1 MVCTIDKLR
10 ARSWKYYLGLI
21 RYYTGRRRRSGDD
34 DDDDESGEGTGLDEA
49 PDFDAQS
56 LPGEFPGRWMGSACR
71 ALGVY
76 GAIHGTDTDVEDIR
90 RLYEGYHP
98 KTGEPLVQNAGRM
111 EGKRGRTPGWDCT
124 FSAPKSVSVY
134 YSTVSQAIR
143 AFLEQIQEEAVRW
156 AIEQAESR
164 FAVSRVGRDGQ
175 HVPVDIVV
183 ATFPHHSS
191 RALDVQLHTHC
202 TIVNLGVDEKGVYR
216 SLDSSTLFQN
226 RDLLGSIYRARLA
239 WLLQSKLGLELE
251 RDGFS
256 FRIKGVPRELC
267 DATSTRRK
275 QIEQYL
281 KQSATEDRIVLDGK
295 AAAVAALVT
304 RAKKHEM
311 IPLNELL
318 LQWQELNEEYGFT
331 AEKAA
336 GLLNRYQARS
346 DGGEAKAAVE
356 EAVLNL
362 MAKGNHFSGRK
373 FFEEVLNAGAPRN
386 VSDAVLLEVAPKYLQ
401 EGYVT
406 CLGVPPGETAG
417 LYTTKEIL
425 KEERRLLD
433 AVYTLRNRKPRRT
446 VTDRM
451 VDNVIAKRKTIS
463 QEQEDAVRHVL
474 KSPGCIRLARGFA
487 GVGKTGFV
495 LDPVAEALE
504 KAGYNVIAATPTG
517 KTARVLESETG
528 IDTDTITMRFV
539 DFNVSFG
546 WRDIKHHLRMCA
558 RVIKG
563 RSTWPLNKPKPIK
576 ITPRTALIIDECGMV
591 NTRQTRMIAERVARG
606 GGVLIL
612 VGDAS
617 QITPV
622 VGMSPF
628 KSLCTRLGSANV
640 RDIKRQREVWAREAS
655 MLFTDGKCGKALKMY
670 ADRGLLR
677 LAPTKELAMQ
687 RLLSDWAKI
696 GIRRPE
702 DAAILVAT
710 NAEAEEANDLAQ
722 EARKKA
728 KYLQK
733 RRVFIRDVTDDQ
745 TYESFVHVGDRVV
758 FTRNSKHKYKVQ
770 NGTFG
775 TVQRIK
781 GRRTLVVRVP
791 DVKTGRPVLREID
804 AKDFPH
810 IRRVYAT
817 TTHKYQGD
825 SAENTLCLV
834 GHSKMQDQPLTYVQA
849 SRARHRCTFYASEKL
864 VPALSDVETSPLAR
878 QMERRPDLR
887 LASDILEELGGRELD
902 REAIAEKL
910 LDVWEHKTQGG
921 EHRAI
926 IVPTLAEAIELN
938 RRCQQRRIQDAVT
951 RGTRRVTFDGH
962 TFVVGDRIRFL
973 SGCFRLL
980 AREGDF
986 ATVKDVDTVRKTLT
1000 LQLDWAG
1007 AGISKCVTAS
1017 LADHGHIISHGWV
1030 FTSRQEKSLN
1040 GVKRIYW
1047 DSFFRDH
1054 FWELRRHSAKE
1065 EADFSKASLRL
1076 GRIAGNCQQPKANR
1090 AEGHENTNNEEGS
1103 RQMRE
1108 RLLKAKQSASELR
1121 SRKNSVRKNPAGS
1134 ESEEVRHR
1142 RNLQANLLDRWH
1154 DEVQAEKSRAKA
1166 GLPERP
1172 NPYPA
1177 LSDRAA
1183 SLRPDGN
1190 DDQWDIIEAR
1200 LEESILAGLDFKQFE
1215 HLAKASDRERET
1227 QEDRQAVADAIRQF
1241 PVERERKKEEARQAR
1256 ARAQAEEAARQ
1267 AAERERQEELD
1278 RQARAK
1284 AQAVEAARQAAERE
1298 RQEELDRQ
1306 ARAKAQAEEARR
1318 VAKEQEEERQARAAA
1333 QAEEA
1338 RRLAN
1343 VRELKEEEEKRA
1355 RAMAEKE
1362 EARRLAAERRAS
1374 SLRPGRDDDQSEVT
1388 IARLV
1393 EPILVG
1399 LDPNHYKQ
1407 SAEASEWDRKLEKER
1422 KAKEASDAR
1431 ARELVEEIRQRRVE
1445 REKKEAQEKA
1455 QAEEAERVAAAEEA
1469 RRKRWQKRLK
1479 PILWSARMAETVIL
1493 VTIGSVIWVAAT
1505 PYRQRL
1511 RHEEAMESM
1520 RRYCEI
1526 VDKERQN
1533 NAPCEIEQIRATLG
1547 DEGVSR
1553 YYTEK
1558 LRSAML
1564 ANCPAGASYLV
1575 QQVLNMDVDAP
1586 CEEWTA
1592 LSQEVCRRSDSA
1604 RLEAE
1609 QQSEGAT
1616 RRGYSGGGSS
1626 YHSSDYYESGSSS
1639 YSSSQVD
1646 RGSTPPIVDYSTKLT
1661 VENARYQQALYNGAA
1676 GSDAMKQANPPTYDQ
1691 TKPA

>member
-1 MVCTIDKLR
+1 MVCSIDKLSIW
-10 ARSWKYYLGLI
+10 SWRYYLGLI
-21 RYYTGRRRRSGDD
+21 CYYFGRRRRPGHDEPDD
-34 DDDDESGEGTGLDEA
+34 GETDGGPGSAEA
-49 PDFDAQS
+49 PDPDAQS

-76 GAIHGTDTDVEDIR
+76 GAIYGTDTDVEDIR

-111 EGKRGRTPGWDCT
+111 EGEWGRTPGWDCT
-124 FSAPKSVSVY
+124 FSAPKSVSLY
-134 YSTVSQAIR
+134 YSAVSKAIR
-143 AFLEQIQEEAVRW
+143 AILDQIQEDAVRW
-156 AIEQAESR
+156 AIEQLEAR
-164 FAVSRVGRDGQ
+164 FAVSRIGRDGQ

-183 ATFPHHSS
+183 ATYPHHSS
-191 RALDVQLHTHC
+191 RALDVAIHTHC
-202 TIVNLGVDEKGVYR
+202 TVVNLGVDEKGKYR
-216 SLDSSTLFQN
+216 SLDSRAGLFPN

-239 WLLQSKLGLELE
+239 WLLQTRLGLELE
-251 RDGFS
+251 RDRFS

-267 DATSTRRK
+267 DAASTRRK
-275 QIEQYL
+275 EIEQYL
-281 KQSATEDRIVLDGK
+281 KQAAIEDGIVLDGK

-304 RAKKHEM
+304 RAKNHEM
-311 IPLNELL
+311 VPLSELL

-331 AEKAA
+331 AEKAV
-336 GLLNRYQARS
+336 GLLNRCQARS
-346 DGGEAKAAVE
+346 NGGEAKAAVE

-362 MAKGNHFSGRK
+362 MAKGNHFSDRK

-401 EGYVT
+401 EGHVT
-406 CLGVPPGETAG
+406 FLGVPPGKTAG
-417 LYTTKEIL
+417 LYTTKETL

-433 AVYTLRNRKPRRT
+433 AAYILRNRKPRRT

-451 VDNVIAKRKTIS
+451 IDNVIAKRKTIS
-463 QEQEDAVRHVL
+463 QEQADAVRHIL

-495 LDPVAEALE
+495 LDPVAEGLE

-528 IDTDTITMRFV
+528 IDTDTITMRLV

-563 RSTWPLNKPKPIK
+563 RSTWRLNKPKPIK

-655 MLFTDGKCGKALKMY
+655 MLFADGKCGKALKMY

-677 LAPTKELAMQ
+677 TATTKELAMQ
-687 RLLSDWAKI
+687 RLLTEWAKI
-696 GIRRPE
+696 GVRRPE

-722 EARKKA
+722 NARKKA

-781 GRRTLVVRVP
+781 GRRTLVVQVP
-791 DVKTGRPVLREID
+791 DVKTGKPVLREID

-810 IRRVYAT
+810 IRRGYAT
-817 TTHKYQGD
+817 TTHKFQGD
-825 SAENTLCLV
+825 SVENTFCLV
-834 GHSKMQDQPLTYVQA
+834 GHSQMQDQPLSYVQA
-849 SRARHRCTFYASEKL
+849 SRAKQQCVFYASEKL
-864 VPALSDVETSPLAR
+864 VPVLSDVETSPLAR

-910 LDVWEHKTQGG
+910 LDVWEHKMQGG

-938 RRCQQRRIQDAVT
+938 RRCQQRRIQDAVA
-951 RGTRRVTFDGH
+951 RGTRRVTSGGH
-962 TFVVGDRIRFL
+962 TFVVGDRIRFRSTCL
-973 SGCFRLL
+973 RLR

-986 ATVKDVDTVRKTLT
+986 ATVKDVDTAKKTLT

-1017 LADHGHIISHGWV
+1017 LADYGHVISHGWV

-1054 FWELRRHSAKE
+1054 FWELRRHSAKQE
-1065 EADFSKASLRL
+1065 EDFSSASFRF

-1090 AEGHENTNNEEGS
+1090 AEDYGNTNNEEGS

-1121 SRKNSVRKNPAGS
+1121 SRKKPIQTSPAGS
-1134 ESEEVRHR
+1134 ESETVRHR

-1154 DEVQAEKSRAKA
+1154 DEVQAEKRRAKA
-1166 GLPERP
+1166 GLRGRP

-1183 SLRPDGN
+1183 LLRPDGN
-1190 DDQWDIIEAR
+1190 DDQWDIIEAK
-1200 LEESILAGLDFKQFE
+1200 LEESILAGLDYKQFE
-1215 HLAKASDRERET
+1215 HLVKMPDRERET
-1227 QEDRQAVADAIRQF
+1227 QEDRQAVADAVREF
-1241 PVERERKKEEARQAR
+1241 AAERERRKEEARQAR

-1284 AQAVEAARQAAERE
+1284 AQAEEAVRQAVERERQEELERQARERAWAQEAARQAAEQE
-1298 RQEELDRQ
+1298 RREELARQ
-1306 ARAKAQAEEARR
+1306 
-1318 VAKEQEEERQARAAA
+1318 A

-1338 RRLAN
+1338 RRLAKE
-1343 VRELKEEEEKRA
+1343 RELKEEEEKRA
-1355 RAMAEKE
+1355 RAIAEKE
-1362 EARRLAAERRAS
+1362 EAKRLADER
-1374 SLRPGRDDDQSEVT
+1374 
-1388 IARLV
+1388 
-1393 EPILVG
+1393 
-1399 LDPNHYKQ
+1399 
-1407 SAEASEWDRKLEKER
+1407 ER
-1422 KAKEASDAR
+1422 KREAAR
-1431 ARELVEEIRQRRVE
+1431 QDR
-1445 REKKEAQEKA
+1445 
-1455 QAEEAERVAAAEEA
+1455 EEAERLKKERERQQKLKRQAYA
-1469 RRKRWQKRLK
+1469 RAQKRKALK
-1479 PILWSARMAETVIL
+1479 EKREALMREFDHAISRSSHWWGPVRDGTLNKVNSLESIDDPMWKELKLDIFILRRNCLREREQANQRLAEL
-1493 VTIGSVIWVAAT
+1493 QESLYNSNRGSSGDSSDSYT
-1505 PYRQRL
+1505 PY
-1511 RHEEAMESM
+1511 SP
-1520 RRYCEI
+1520 
-1526 VDKERQN
+1526 N
-1533 NAPCEIEQIRATLG
+1533 
-1547 DEGVSR
+1547 
-1553 YYTEK
+1553 YY
-1558 LRSAML
+1558 
-1564 ANCPAGASYLV
+1564 
-1575 QQVLNMDVDAP
+1575 
-1586 CEEWTA
+1586 
-1592 LSQEVCRRSDSA
+1592 DS
-1604 RLEAE
+1604 
-1609 QQSEGAT
+1609 GT
-1616 RRGYSGGGSS
+1616 
-1626 YHSSDYYESGSSS
+1626 SSS
-1639 YSSSQVD
+1639 LPTSSS
-1646 RGSTPPIVDYSTKLT
+1646 STPPSAGGSGSLGDDYAS
-1661 VENARYQQALYNGAA
+1661 YQQRLQNGAA
-1676 GSDAMKQANPPTYDQ
+1676 GSAKAEEMRSGTLDQ
-1691 TKPA
+1691 IKPA